1 MADLQITGLN
11 IGYTGINVRL
21 QKIDPATTRM
31 SADAQG
37 QKNQPKVW
45 SYSCQFSPLHL
56 LRVRAAII
64 RLRFSAFAKVFGAF
78 WPGLGSGLNRDR
90 PMAGSAAR
98 IRRSLAHS
106 GAAKDDGWR
115 LWWILRRRLAAPRRM
130 TVGGCGSAPNDRSD
144 PSESSETVIG
154 ARGRG
159 IHRRRPPSAM
169 DSATAP
175 DDCA

>member
-1 MADLQITGLN
+1 MADLQKSGLN

-78 WPGLGSGLNRDR
+78 WPGLGSGPNRDR
-90 PMAGSAAR
+90 PMPGSAAR
-98 IRRSLAHS
+98 IRR
-106 GAAKDDGWR
+106 
-115 LWWILRRRLAAPRRM
+115 RLAQSVAVCRIPAPRRM
-130 TVGGCGSAPNDRSD
+130 TVGGCGGFCN
-144 PSESSETVIG
+144 G
-154 ARGRG
+154 AWRLR
-159 IHRRRPPSAM
+159 AE
-169 DSATAP
+169 
-175 DDCA
+175 